1 MGQISIK
8 NKQFWEGKVLSS
20 NNFGDFLILEY
31 LNSNCIRIK
40 FIRTGSII
48 QASLGN
54 IKKGCV
60 LDPMQ
65 PTVYNIG
72 YLGIGK
78 YHSRNS
84 KEPQFTS
91 YKRWKEMLNR
101 CYNKNC
107 SSYKNYGAVGAYVCD
122 EWLNYQNYAE
132 WWEQNCLNENFV
144 VDKDILHWGN
154 KVYGPEFCC
163 FIPTE
168 INACFT
174 FRHNCRGE
182 YPIGVRKKGNS
193 IIAQINC
200 RSKKI
205 HLGSFNT
212 VEEAFKAYKKAKE
225 NQIKELAEQ
234 YKEQIAKNI
243 YNTLINFQI
252 SIND

>member
-132 WWEQNCLNENFV
+132 WWEQNCPNENFV

-225 NQIKELAEQ
+225 N
-234 YKEQIAKNI
+234 
-243 YNTLINFQI
+243 
-252 SIND
+252 